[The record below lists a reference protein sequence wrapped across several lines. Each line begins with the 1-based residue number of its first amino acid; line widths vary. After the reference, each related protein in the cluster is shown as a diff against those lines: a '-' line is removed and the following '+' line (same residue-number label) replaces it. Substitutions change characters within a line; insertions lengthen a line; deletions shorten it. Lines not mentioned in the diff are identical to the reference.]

1 MIAVTDPRPIRE
13 TPDHYARSLGEVT
26 VGTPERL
33 SGPIELSDYD
43 PAWAA
48 TFRGQAVRIH
58 DALGRR
64 ANRIEHVGSTAVPDL
79 PAKPI
84 IDIVL
89 EVPDAADEDAYV
101 PELATLGY
109 VLRIREPVWFEH
121 RLLRGH
127 RPRVNLHVF
136 GAGCPETDRMV
147 RFRDWLRANPADRD
161 VYAAAKRELAAREWT
176 YLQQY
181 ADTKTDVI
189 AAIVARADARGR

>member
-1 MIAVTDPRPIRE
+1 MIAVTDPRPIPE
-13 TPDHYARSLGEVT
+13 TPDDYARSLAEVT
-26 VGTPERL
+26 VGTPERQ
-33 SGPIELSDYD
+33 SGPIELRDHD
-43 PAWAA
+43 LAWAA
-48 TFRGQAVRIH
+48 TFRDQAVRIH

-79 PAKPI
+79 LAKPI

-89 EVPDAADEDAYV
+89 EVPDAADEGAYV

-109 VLRIREPVWFEH
+109 VLRIREPGWFEH

-127 RPRVNLHVF
+127 RPQVNLHVF

-161 VYAAAKRELAAREWT
+161 RYAAAKRELAAREWT

-181 ADTKTDVI
+181 ADAKTEVI
-189 AAIVARADARGR
+189 AAIVARADAHGR